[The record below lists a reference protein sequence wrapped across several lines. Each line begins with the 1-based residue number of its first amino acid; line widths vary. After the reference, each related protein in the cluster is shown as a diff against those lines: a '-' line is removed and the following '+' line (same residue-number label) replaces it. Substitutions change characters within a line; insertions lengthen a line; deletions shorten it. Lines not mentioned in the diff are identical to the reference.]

1 MTLGE
6 LPIAVV
12 GEVSVG
18 FLPMVGGDRWN
29 ADRTRVERIYALAHH
44 VGVVPFPALRR
55 RAHRRR
61 TGRPGAGNA
70 TSAHRS
76 AAAPMSRLRF

>member
-29 ADRTRVERIYALAHH
+29 ADRTRVERIQALAHH
-44 VGVVPFPALRR
+44 VGVVPLPTTT
-55 RAHRRR
+55 RASPPYGPPR
-61 TGRPGAGNA
+61 GRQRHVCASLG
-70 TSAHRS
+70 
-76 AAAPMSRLRF
+76 RLQ